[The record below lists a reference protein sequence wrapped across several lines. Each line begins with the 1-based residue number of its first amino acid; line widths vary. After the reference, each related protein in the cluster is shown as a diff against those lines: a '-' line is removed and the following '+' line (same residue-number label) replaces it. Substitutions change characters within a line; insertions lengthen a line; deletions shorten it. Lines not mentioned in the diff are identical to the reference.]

1 MIKRVFYFLFF
12 ITTFSLVQTSLYAKS
27 DFVNSFITKYE
38 YGKMLYQNPRGIS
51 CAKCHGEDAKGK
63 NIITFT
69 HIQNKI
75 KYKCSIRSQNITNI
89 SYEKFVMT
97 LDPKIERPKK
107 KFKKDQVCEKLTYGN
122 SMPKYFLTTQE
133 LDSIYFY
140 LTNKEKY
147 Q

>member
-1 MIKRVFYFLFF
+1 MRFMIKLLFLL
-12 ITTFSLVQTSLYAKS
+12 ITTMLVAKT
-27 DFVNSFITKYE
+27 DFTNSFITKYE
-38 YGKMLYQNPRGIS
+38 YGKMLYENPRGIS
-51 CAKCHGEDAKGK
+51 CAKCHAENAKGK
-63 NIITFT
+63 SIVTFT

-75 KYKCSIRSQNITNI
+75 KYHCTIKSEDITNI

-97 LDPKIERPKK
+97 LDPKIENTKK
-107 KFKKDQVCEKLTYGN
+107 KFKKNQVCEKLIYGN
-122 SMPKYFLTTQE
+122 SMPKYFLTTEE